1 MKLSDLGLRAK
12 IMGGG
17 MIPIALAAVLF
28 IVALF
33 GLRTMVQSLW
43 SVDASHRTIRY
54 TSEVQMNAM
63 GMLAWLRGYILTGNE
78 RFAEEFK
85 RKQAAVTKEFQEL
98 KRSIADNP
106 ELSKMVA
113 GAEELFNDWTKNT
126 VSRGVGLRQKL
137 SDGKDMDD
145 MAALVAEKRGEKYF
159 GRFRELMKS
168 AIDAQQGILEKLK
181 AESVNITGVED
192 LRKAQ
197 TLMDQSRT
205 ALQLALEIYA
215 AGLDMETGER
225 GFLLT
230 GKEESLEPYS
240 AGTKRAFAL
249 LEKQKQMSA
258 DNPGQLKLV
267 KETEDSLNAWIKEV
281 AEPEIALRKQI
292 SGSTHLKDVGVD
304 MVRVNTKQSFEKF
317 DEMLGSFKEMEENLL
332 KERQKTSEE
341 TTDAMRRILITGMVI
356 VILASLLISYLM
368 ARAITRPL
376 VGAVDLAE
384 RIGSGDLSR
393 TLESRGKD
401 EVGRLAQA
409 LNQMV
414 AYLRQQAGST
424 LEGINVLASSAAE
437 ISATVAQLATST
449 SKTSSAVAETTTTVE
464 QVKQAARVS
473 SDKAK
478 KVAESAQQA
487 VQTTE
492 AGKKATDD
500 TVHRM
505 NMIKEQMESIGETV
519 VRLSE
524 HSRAIEEIIGTVQDL
539 ADQSNL
545 LAVNA
550 SIEAARA
557 GDQGKGF
564 AVVAHEI
571 KTLAD
576 QSKSATEQVRAIL
589 EETRKWVSA
598 VVMAAEEGSKAV
610 EAGVAQSVMAG
621 DSIQSLSRSVTASS
635 QAASV
640 IHTSTEQQFVGV
652 DQVSAAMGNIEQ
664 AMQQNMAGT
673 TQLESAAKRIEELGG
688 SLRDLVARFKM

>member
-1 MKLSDLGLRAK
+1 VRLSDIGLRVK
-12 IMGGG
+12 IMAGGL
-17 MIPIALAAVLF
+17 IPVILAAVLLAVILINF
-28 IVALF
+28 RSMSKSVLWVDHTHRIIRQTVETQADTMAL
-33 GLRTMVQSLW
+33 
-43 SVDASHRTIRY
+43 
-54 TSEVQMNAM
+54 
-63 GMLAWLRGYILTGNE
+63 LAWLRGFLLTGDE
-78 RFAEEFK
+78 RFMEEFK
-85 RKQAAVTKEFQEL
+85 RREAKIDQEFSEL
-98 KRSIADNP
+98 KRVGADNATQAKA
-106 ELSKMVA
+106 LSQ
-113 GAEELFNDWTKNT
+113 GQEILD
-126 VSRGVGLRQKL
+126 GVRKRVQIGIAMRREI
-137 SDGKDMDD
+137 SSGKDMHD
-145 MAALVAEKRGEKYF
+145 LVNLLSETKSGGL
-159 GRFRELMKS
+159 GRFFSLTRTFIEG
-168 AIDAQQGILEKLK
+168 QR
-181 AESVNITGVED
+181 ND
-192 LRKAQ
+192 LDKMRTEAAASGTPQ
-197 TLMDQSRT
+197 TSGSPTLMDHSLVS
-205 ALQLALEIYA
+205 LQQAFEIRA
-215 AGLDMETGER
+215 AGLEMEANER

-230 GKEESLEPYS
+230 GKDESLASYEAS
-240 AGTKRAFAL
+240 SKQAFAL
-249 LEKQKQMSA
+249 LEKQKERAA
-258 DNPGQLKLV
+258 DNPGQAKLV
-267 KETEDSLNAWIKEV
+267 AQIEDSLRAWIKDS

-292 SGSTHLKDVGVD
+292 SASKKMRDLQAEVAGAD
-304 MVRVNTKQSFEKF
+304 TKGGLHKF
-317 DEMLGSFKEMEENLL
+317 DDALGSFKEMQENLL
-332 KERQKTSEE
+332 KEREKISEQSTE
-341 TTDAMRRILITGMVI
+341 TTQEVLVAGLAFI
-356 VILASLLISYLM
+356 VFASMLISYFL
-368 ARAITRPL
+368 AGYVAKPL
-376 VGAVDLAE
+376 AQAVDLAE
-384 RIGSGDLSR
+384 RIGSGDLSQ
-393 TLESRGKD
+393 TLETRGKD

-414 AYLRQQAGST
+414 EYLKQQAGRT
-424 LEGINVLASSAAE
+424 VEGINVLASSAAE

-505 NMIKEQMESIGETV
+505 NLIKEQMESIGETV

-524 HSRAIEEIIGTVQDL
+524 HSQAIEEIIGTVQDL

-598 VVMAAEEGSKAV
+598 VVMAAEQGSKAV
-610 EAGVAQSVMAG
+610 EAGVTQSVMAG
-621 DSIQSLSRSVTASS
+621 ESIQSLSQSVAASS
-635 QAASV
+635 QAASI

-652 DQVSAAMGNIEQ
+652 DQVAAAMGNIDQ
-664 AMQQNMAGT
+664 AMQQNIAGT

-688 SLRDLVARFKM
+688 SLREFVARYKM